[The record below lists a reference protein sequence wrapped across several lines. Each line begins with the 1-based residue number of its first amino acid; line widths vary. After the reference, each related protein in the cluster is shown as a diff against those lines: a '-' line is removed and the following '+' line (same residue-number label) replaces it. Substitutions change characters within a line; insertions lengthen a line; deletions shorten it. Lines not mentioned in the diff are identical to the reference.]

1 MDDYPLEIEGAWIR
15 ICCRLYWSGGTATK
29 TLKQWSGIL
38 RADLRQTRRIFAFF
52 LLHNIC
58 DLVNQKDNVTIT
70 SRRIVRD
77 EYIRKIRKESGIK
90 GGNPVLKH
98 GKDAENLVNQNDKQ
112 KPTPSSSSSFKE
124 ESLVKD
130 SLSAEESADVKIP
143 PCPHEKIIELYH
155 EILPMMARVRE
166 PYGVYWNGVRKKH
179 LATRWKESEE
189 HQDLDFWTT
198 FFTWVKSDCPFL
210 LGQGRDGWKADI
222 GWLICPGNFVKVL
235 EGGNRYRLQKQRG
248 RE

>member
-1 MDDYPLEIEGAWIR
+1 M
-15 ICCRLYWSGGTATK
+15 
-29 TLKQWSGIL
+29 
-38 RADLRQTRRIFAFF
+38 
-52 LLHNIC
+52 
-58 DLVNQKDNVTIT
+58 
-70 SRRIVRD
+70 
-77 EYIRKIRKESGIK
+77 
-90 GGNPVLKH
+90 
-98 GKDAENLVNQNDKQ
+98 
-112 KPTPSSSSSFKE
+112 
-124 ESLVKD
+124 
-130 SLSAEESADVKIP
+130 SAEESADVKRP

-166 PYGVYWNGVRKKH
+166 PYSVYWNGVRKKH

-189 HQDLDFWTT
+189 HQDLDFWTR

-235 EGGNRYRLQKQRG
+235 EGGNRYRLKKQRG